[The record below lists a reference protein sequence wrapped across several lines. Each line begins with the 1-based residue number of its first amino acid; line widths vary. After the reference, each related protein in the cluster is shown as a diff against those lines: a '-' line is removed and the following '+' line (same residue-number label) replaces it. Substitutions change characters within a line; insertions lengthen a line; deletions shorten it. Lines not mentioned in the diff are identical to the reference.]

1 MSRGIITA
9 VEYKMFLSHTVMKIE
24 QSLFRNIKAEDSYE
38 AQETEPNEKTPDLS
52 TSE

>member
-9 VEYKMFLSHTVMKIE
+9 VECKMFLSPTVMKME
-24 QSLFRNIKAEDSYE
+24 QSLFRNIKAEDSCE